1 MLSFLKL
8 KGISKD
14 YLEDKYFFFF
24 DVEWISVVLA
34 LH

>member
-24 DVEWISVVLA
+24 LMLNEFQLC
-34 LH
+34 

>member
-14 YLEDKYFFFF
+14 YLEDKYFFFLMLNEF
-24 DVEWISVVLA
+24 QLC
-34 LH
+34 